1 MKILTNSEVGT
12 YALAEKVAKS
22 LRGGEAILLSGTL
35 GAGKTTFTKGLAK
48 ALGVTK
54 TVVSPT
60 FTIIKEYFGSSL
72 TLYHIDMY
80 RIEDEDEI
88 YELGIEE
95 LYQPDSVTV
104 IEWNKMEELPERVIR
119 ISIEVKGESQREWEI
134 EGLESDNN

>member
-1 MKILTNSEVGT
+1 MIITTHNLQETEELAKKIASEI
-12 YALAEKVAKS
+12 K
-22 LRGGEAILLSGTL
+22 GGEVLLLNGTL
-35 GAGKTTFTKGLAK
+35 GAGKTTFTKGFAK

-60 FTIIKEYFGSSL
+60 FTIIKEYEGSSL

-95 LYQPDSVTV
+95 LYRPDSVTV
-104 IEWNKMEELPERVIR
+104 IEWNKMEELPDKVIT
-119 ISIEVKGESQREWEI
+119 INVKVEGETTRNWEI
-134 EGLESDNN
+134 